1 LAPFIPGPAAIILSF
16 ISVAALGALSGYLI
30 ICFRQRH

>member
-1 LAPFIPGPAAIILSF
+1 LAPVISGPAAIILSF

-30 ICFRQRH
+30 ISFRKRH